1 MLTKKQYLY
10 TLLAAVIVFGLV
22 FISTYFYMKATSWQ
36 VDVAEQTPN
45 VVGEEI
51 TASVSKD
58 EVYILPQ
65 TKIILK
71 NQNVKNKSVSE
82 TKLDSKSLLGLNKEE
97 LASRFPDYT
106 INTFNEREVV
116 LSKHIEQTTMNEE
129 RQIIYVLGVDEQYV
143 CIKEK
148 GTTKRPVKIDY
159 EITHFSKYIYSLLLN
174 EEIEITSAQKE
185 ALLLNPSTLQGILQ
199 GYVGE

>member
-129 RQIIYVLGVDEQYV
+129 SQIIYVLGVDEQYV